1 MDKVIKITAVIIA
14 WFALA
19 IITYG
24 IMRYAD
30 KSNEMD
36 GDEVF
41 WMGMCLASWPIWLMI
56 VVVYF
61 LCKKTSNLGEL
72 VAGFLYGV
80 FKKDDWR

>member
-1 MDKVIKITAVIIA
+1 MSKVIQITAVIIA
-14 WFALA
+14 WFVLA

-30 KSNEMD
+30 KDNDMD
-36 GDEVF
+36 GDEAF
-41 WMGMCLASWPIWLMI
+41 WMGICLAGWPICLII
-56 VVVYF
+56 VVICY

-80 FKKDDWR
+80 FKKKDD